1 MNKKAVW
8 GLLIAVILPVASY
21 FLVKNYS
28 ENAIPMP
35 PRFYA
40 DSTVEKVLDGKKFT
54 DTFWHKV
61 ENISLT
67 NQLGEPINFDSIPN
81 KILVIDF
88 FFTHCP
94 SICPGMTR
102 SMKRMQD
109 MMHSTDP
116 RKVVDTPLVQ
126 FLSISIDPER
136 DSVPVLKKYAD
147 RYGIDHD
154 TWWMLTGNK
163 EAIYNFGIQELKLG
177 IIDGNGQDTLFDH
190 SPKFVLLDKDRIVR
204 GYYNGLDSNQLLKLS
219 QDVVFLSLE
228 KDKRIPSPLFKK
240 LKALWPVFLTVI
252 ASVIIFVF
260 FSYRDKKQFKFR

>member
-8 GLLIAVILPVASY
+8 GLLIAVVLPLGSY
-21 FLVKNYS
+21 YLVKNYS
-28 ENAIPMP
+28 DNAIPMP
-35 PRFYA
+35 PRYFA
-40 DSTVEKVLDGKKFT
+40 DSTVEKVVKGKMVS
-54 DTFWHKV
+54 DTFWHRV
-61 ENISLT
+61 NNITLR
-67 NQLGEPINFDSIPN
+67 NQLGQQVNFDSIPN

-94 SICPGMTR
+94 SICPPMTR
-102 SMKRMQD
+102 NMKRLQD

-126 FLSISIDPER
+126 FLSFSIDPDR
-136 DSVPVLKKYAD
+136 DSVSVLKKYAD

-163 EAIYNFGIQELKLG
+163 DSIYDFGIQELKLG

-190 SPKFVLLDKDRIVR
+190 SPKFVLLDKDRVVR
-204 GYYNGLDSNQLLKLS
+204 GYYNGLDTMQLLKLS

-228 KDKRIPSPLFKK
+228 KDKRIPSELFQK
-240 LKALWPVFLTVI
+240 LKALWPVFIAVI
-252 ASVIIFVF
+252 LGVVIFVG
-260 FSYRDKKQFKFR
+260 FSYYDKKQFKFR